1 MNKLYMSVLLSAL
14 LTACGGGGSAGETVS
29 VTPQP
34 VVEEQQPEIILPDPI
49 VTQLV
54 VTEFILAETSPLEA
68 RAVLESSAQ
77 TSGDISVPDGFSL
90 NSERSFNLKIIRSD
104 DDDQAAYLSLCS
116 DYQENSDGSYNINYD
131 SCLLRTS
138 LNEAVFETVITVTN
152 DTEGL
157 VAALWFVDGSRNP
170 IIKDWRF

>member
-1 MNKLYMSVLLSAL
+1 MNKLYFSVLLSAL
-14 LTACGGGGSAGETVS
+14 LTACGGGSAGETVLD
-29 VTPQP
+29 TPQP

-49 VTQLV
+49 VTQPV
-54 VTEFILAETSPLEA
+54 VTEFILAETSPLKA
-68 RAVLESSAQ
+68 GAVLESSAQ

-152 DTEGL
+152 DIEGL
-157 VAALWFVDGSRNP
+157 VAALWFVDGSKNP

>member
-1 MNKLYMSVLLSAL
+1 MTNAIPN
-14 LTACGGGGSAGETVS
+14 EEI
-29 VTPQP
+29 P
-34 VVEEQQPEIILPDPI
+34 VFPYDPI
-49 VTQLV
+49 VTQPV

-77 TSGDISVPDGFSL
+77 TNGDISVPDGFSL
-90 NSERSFNLKIIRSD
+90 KSERLFNLKIIRSD

-138 LNEAVFETVITVTN
+138 LNETVFETVITVTN

>member
-1 MNKLYMSVLLSAL
+1 MNKLYFSVLLSAL
-14 LTACGGGGSAGETVS
+14 LTACGGGSAGETVLD
-29 VTPQP
+29 TPQP
-34 VVEEQQPEIILPDPI
+34 VVEEQPEIII
-49 VTQLV
+49 VTQPV

-68 RAVLESSAQ
+68 GAVLESSAQ

-157 VAALWFVDGSRNP
+157 VAALWFVDGSKNP